1 MKKKYLVGIISGL
14 VLLTSGPSFSEDVEL
29 GVGFDAARQ
38 GYYGY
43 AASVFG
49 DHADKGNGQAQF
61 NMALMYHSGL
71 GVARDEKQA
80 VEWYEKAAQSG
91 HEMAQ
96 AYMAAAYEEGWFGLE
111 RDAEKA
117 RYWSEQ
123 LPQYKPSESSTAGS
137 KKPVTARKHSS
148 FGWSN

>member
-1 MKKKYLVGIISGL
+1 MKKKYLVGAMSGL
-14 VLLTSGPSFSEDVEL
+14 MMLSAGPSFSEDVDL

-49 DHADKGNGQAQF
+49 EHADKGNGQAQF

-71 GVARDEKQA
+71 GVARDEKLA
-80 VEWYEKAAQSG
+80 VEWYERAANSG

-117 RYWSEQ
+117 RYWSDQ
-123 LPQYKPSESSTAGS
+123 LPEVKTTDD
-137 KKPVTARKHSS
+137 PVRSRAHVKGEGK
-148 FGWSN
+148 FGWGN